1 MSLPSFHLPSFR
13 LHASRSLLPVT
24 FCLVAGLAMPGAHGA
39 PTFKVLGFD
48 DMSCQ
53 AWIASRDDSEQRALY
68 LAWMRGVL
76 TGHNYARP
84 AQQVSAISS
93 GTLENFVNRYC
104 SEKPKGDF
112 GEAVLRLAD
121 QFSGRNAPIT
131 K

>member
-1 MSLPSFHLPSFR
+1 MSSPS
-13 LHASRSLLPVT
+13 SRILFPAA
-24 FCLVAGLAMPGAHGA
+24 FCLAAGLALPGAHAA
-39 PTFKVLGFD
+39 PTQKVLGFD

-53 AWIASRDDSEQRALY
+53 AWIASRDDGEQRALY
-68 LAWMRGVL
+68 LTWMRGVL

-93 GTLENFVNRYC
+93 GTIENFVNRYC

-112 GEAVLRLAD
+112 GDAVLRLSD
-121 QFSGRNAPIT
+121 QFSGRNAPIV